1 MSGSIQL
8 LRNRFVRA
16 VMISTLFSQM
26 GIWIRNLAILL
37 YVMEVTGGDSFA
49 VSMISVAEYAPI
61 FIFSFIGGVFADRWR
76 PKKTMVWCEVLSSL
90 SVFLVFAVL
99 ESGMWQVV
107 FFATLCSS
115 ILSQFAQPS
124 GMKLFKNYVRDE
136 DAQSCMSLLQT
147 ITSVFMVLGPIL
159 GTLMY
164 QQFGIEVSILT
175 TGTCF
180 MLSAIALVFVP
191 SDHKQFKNRQTNTSS
206 FIREM
211 VDGIRIVFANKL
223 ILQLTLCFTLVGLG
237 VGLISP
243 LGVFLITEQLDLP
256 AEALQWISVPYGL
269 GEIIGGIVTFVLAA
283 KITPQRFLMIGLLVN
298 GAGIIL
304 AGLSTEIWLTMT
316 AQFIIALLQPA
327 IFIGNSA
334 LVMQH
339 TSQDYIG
346 RVMGIRTPLMT
357 GAMLIM
363 MSVAGLLKNTLSL
376 TVVYEFA
383 GCCFFAGFLIM
394 IPLFRSKRERSKVRY
409 TSVAGSS
416 RTERHRKAK

>member
-1 MSGSIQL
+1 MPGSIQL
-8 LRNRFVRA
+8 LRSSFVRA

-26 GIWIRNLAILL
+26 GIWIRNFAVLL
-37 YVMEVTGGDSFA
+37 YVMKVTGGDSFA
-49 VSMISVAEYAPI
+49 VSMISFAEYAPI

-76 PKKTMVWCEVLSSL
+76 PKKTMVWCEALSSL
-90 SVFLVFAVL
+90 SVFIVFAVL
-99 ESGMWQVV
+99 ENGTWQVV

-124 GMKLFKNYVRDE
+124 GMKLFKNHVRDE

-175 TGTCF
+175 TGACF
-180 MLSAIALVFVP
+180 LLSAFALVLVP
-191 SDHKQFKNRQTNTSS
+191 SDHRQSKNREINISS
-206 FIREM
+206 LLREM
-211 VDGIRIVFANKL
+211 VDGIRYVFANKL

-243 LGVFLITEQLDLP
+243 LSIFLVTEQLNLP
-256 AEALQWISVPYGL
+256 AEALQWVSIPYGL
-269 GEIIGGIVTFVLAA
+269 GEIVGGIVTFALAA
-283 KITPQRFLMIGLLVN
+283 KIAPQRFLMIGLLVN
-298 GAGIIL
+298 GSGIIL
-304 AGLSTEIWLTMT
+304 AGLSTGIWLTMT
-316 AQFIIALLQPA
+316 AQFMIALLQPA
-327 IFIGNSA
+327 IFVGNSA

-339 TSQDYIG
+339 TDQGFIG
-346 RVMGIRTPLMT
+346 RVTGIRTPLMT
-357 GAMLIM
+357 GAMLLM
-363 MSVAGLLKNTLSL
+363 MGLAGVLKSTLSL

-394 IPLFRSKRERSKVRY
+394 IPLFRSKGHRERS
-409 TSVAGSS
+409 A
-416 RTERHRKAK
+416 A

>member
-1 MSGSIQL
+1 MSESFRL
-8 LRNRFVRA
+8 LQNRFVRA
-16 VMISTLFSQM
+16 VMLSTLFSQM
-26 GIWIRNLAILL
+26 GIWVRNFAILL

-76 PKKTMVWCEVLSSL
+76 PKKTMVWCEVFSSL
-90 SVFLVFAVL
+90 SVIFVFAVL
-99 ESGMWQVV
+99 ETGTWQVI

-124 GMKLFKNYVRDE
+124 GMKLFKNHVRDE

-159 GTLMY
+159 GTLAY

-175 TGTCF
+175 TGACF
-180 MLSAIALVFVP
+180 MLSAIALIFVP
-191 SDHKQFKNRQTNTSS
+191 SDPKPSKYHDTIATTLLS
-206 FIREM
+206 EM
-211 VDGIRIVFANKL
+211 ADGIRFVFANKF

-243 LGVFLITEQLDLP
+243 LGVFLVTEKLDLP
-256 AEALQWISVPYGL
+256 AEALQWISIPYGV
-269 GEIIGGIVTFVLAA
+269 GEIVGGIVTFALAT
-283 KITPQRFLMIGLLVN
+283 KIAPHRFLMIGLLID
-298 GAGIIL
+298 GFGIIL

-327 IFIGNSA
+327 IFVGNSA
-334 LVMQH
+334 LVLQH
-339 TSQDYIG
+339 THQNYLG

-357 GAMLIM
+357 GAMLLM
-363 MSVAGLLKNTLSL
+363 MSIAGLLKNRLSL
-376 TVVYEFA
+376 TIVYELA
-383 GCCFFAGFLIM
+383 GCCFFAGFLMM
-394 IPLFRSKRERSKVRY
+394 IPIFRSKSGREQ
-409 TSVAGSS
+409 SS
-416 RTERHRKAK
+416 A